1 MTNRK
6 VLLPYKITLLSNL
19 LVALRQLIRVLL
31 PYKITLL
38 SNSIKWKEISY
49 TVLLPYKIT
58 LLSNRPLAAWGGGGF
73 YYPIKLHYSQTLCAM
88 VCG

>member
-38 SNSIKWKEISY
+38 SN
-49 TVLLPYKIT
+49 
-58 LLSNRPLAAWGGGGF
+58 
-73 YYPIKLHYSQTLCAM
+73 
-88 VCG
+88 